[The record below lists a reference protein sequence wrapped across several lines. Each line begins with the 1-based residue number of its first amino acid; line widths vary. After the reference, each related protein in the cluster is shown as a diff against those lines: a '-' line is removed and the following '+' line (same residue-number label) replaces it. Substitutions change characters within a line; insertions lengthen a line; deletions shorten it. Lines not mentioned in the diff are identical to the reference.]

1 MKNKVVYI
9 AYQPLTQK
17 VYKDFFISEFKSKY
31 FQVEYWDLS
40 KIYNPEITFDDILD
54 LPLIKKISS
63 FKSLDLE
70 LDAAK
75 KDSTLFV
82 LLITYNYK
90 VISLFRKLTKHRCTI
105 SIYARGAQPLYSYP
119 KKIRS
124 LKIFDIRKV
133 FLYIKQISPN
143 WLKKIGYIKPYD
155 LVFNAGNLGL
165 SVIGFGWEVEK
176 SKSSIVQINHFD
188 FDNYNMVKNE
198 SNILSEKYCVFLD
211 EYLPFHPDFSIFS
224 ISTINEK
231 LYYEL
236 INNFFNEIEKITN
249 LKVVIAA
256 HPKATKYKSSNY
268 FNGRLVYFD
277 KTAQLIVNSEFVI
290 AHCSTSISYAV
301 LSQKPILFVFDD
313 NIKNNMKY
321 FYNNIISFA
330 QNLDCNI
337 VNYSEPLPINFNK
350 IKINYNFYNNYKY
363 NYLTNINSESFNSLK
378 IIYETLIKV

>member
-1 MKNKVVYI
+1 M
-9 AYQPLTQK
+9 
-17 VYKDFFISEFKSKY
+17 
-31 FQVEYWDLS
+31 
-40 KIYNPEITFDDILD
+40 
-54 LPLIKKISS
+54 
-63 FKSLDLE
+63 
-70 LDAAK
+70 
-75 KDSTLFV
+75 
-82 LLITYNYK
+82 
-90 VISLFRKLTKHRCTI
+90 
-105 SIYARGAQPLYSYP
+105 
-119 KKIRS
+119 
-124 LKIFDIRKV
+124 
-133 FLYIKQISPN
+133 
-143 WLKKIGYIKPYD
+143 
-155 LVFNAGNLGL
+155 
-165 SVIGFGWEVEK
+165 
-176 SKSSIVQINHFD
+176 
-188 FDNYNMVKNE
+188 
-198 SNILSEKYCVFLD
+198 
-211 EYLPFHPDFSIFS
+211 PFHPDFSIFS
-224 ISTINEK
+224 SSTINEK

-277 KTAQLIVNSEFVI
+277 KTAQLVVNSEFVI

-337 VNYSEPLPINFNK
+337 VNFSEPLPINFNK

-378 IIYETLIKV
+378 IIFETLIKV